1 MWLFTGVIK
10 KLYINL
16 SDLREVG
23 ARKQVELELEFHNF
37 EFANREIEIDNPIE
51 LKLEIFNTTDSYV
64 VKGEIEAELI
74 LSCSRCLQEYSSLI
88 NLDLSEDVLKNEME
102 DPEELYLDEI
112 IMDNI
117 ILSLPMKPLC
127 SEDCDGIC
135 PECGQDLNEG
145 ECDCEVEILDP
156 RLAKLKEF
164 YDEEQ

>member
-16 SDLREVG
+16 SDLKEVG

-37 EFANREIEIDNPIE
+37 EFANREIEIKDPIE
-51 LKLEIFNTTDSYV
+51 LELEIFNTTDSYV
-64 VKGEIEAELI
+64 VEGEIKAKLI
-74 LSCSRCLQEYSSLI
+74 LSCSRCLQEYNSTI
-88 NLDLSEDVLKNEME
+88 NLDLTENVVKNEME
-102 DPEELYLDEI
+102 DQEELYLDEI

-127 SEDCDGIC
+127 SEDCNGIC
-135 PECGQDLNEG
+135 PQCGQDLNKG

-156 RLAKLKEF
+156 RLAKLKDF